1 MNNEVYRKTMKLS
14 AANID
19 QVSDYVAGYLARIE
33 VERETALRIR
43 LSLEEA
49 LLRFRDRF
57 TPEKEFTVFI
67 GPKLRHYEI
76 QIELADA
83 AYNPLVRS
91 NDEMGNWSSTL
102 LTGIG
107 LFPHYSYSPGRNFL
121 RLVIPRKH
129 MNSVLKLLIFIAIGI
144 VGGLLGKALLSE
156 EIMTVIIN
164 SVLTPLSDLFTRM
177 LNALSGPLSFLMVV
191 IAVMNLSRI
200 REQGADSKSIIVRYF
215 VISLITAIIAAGLS
229 SGIMPVHYTGST
241 VTSKVIEEIL
251 DVFFS
256 VMPNDMVVPFMES
269 NTPQLVLLALVFG
282 NALALLQHETDTL
295 IRFTR
300 QAYSVGLLM
309 AEWVSRSVPFFTA
322 VLLMLEIWIGNPEMF
337 LGLWKCVLLYLFLTF
352 SAMMVSLVRASL
364 QKKVNIPLL
373 IRKLKKS
380 FMKTLRTGSLDEA
393 LTSIENCCVRSLGI
407 DKHFAGA
414 GLPTGLVL
422 YMPVSI
428 IELIVFTIY
437 IAGVF
442 GMETSA
448 VWYILLLFLSVVLS
462 VAASPV
468 SGVSLLSFAVVFHQ
482 LGIPGRALIVGM
494 VIDMILGPLTTAGN
508 QMMLQLELLMQ
519 ADRIGLVDDELLHA
533 DNTESAAVG
542 D

>member
-1 MNNEVYRKTMKLS
+1 
-14 AANID
+14 
-19 QVSDYVAGYLARIE
+19 
-33 VERETALRIR
+33 
-43 LSLEEA
+43 
-49 LLRFRDRF
+49 
-57 TPEKEFTVFI
+57 
-67 GPKLRHYEI
+67 
-76 QIELADA
+76 
-83 AYNPLVRS
+83 
-91 NDEMGNWSSTL
+91 
-102 LTGIG
+102 
-107 LFPHYSYSPGRNFL
+107 
-121 RLVIPRKH
+121 
-129 MNSVLKLLIFIAIGI
+129 
-144 VGGLLGKALLSE
+144 
-156 EIMTVIIN
+156 
-164 SVLTPLSDLFTRM
+164 
-177 LNALSGPLSFLMVV
+177 
-191 IAVMNLSRI
+191 
-200 REQGADSKSIIVRYF
+200 
-215 VISLITAIIAAGLS
+215 
-229 SGIMPVHYTGST
+229 
-241 VTSKVIEEIL
+241 
-251 DVFFS
+251 
-256 VMPNDMVVPFMES
+256 
-269 NTPQLVLLALVFG
+269 
-282 NALALLQHETDTL
+282 
-295 IRFTR
+295 
-300 QAYSVGLLM
+300 M

-393 LTSIENCCVRSLGI
+393 LTSIENCCVRFLGI